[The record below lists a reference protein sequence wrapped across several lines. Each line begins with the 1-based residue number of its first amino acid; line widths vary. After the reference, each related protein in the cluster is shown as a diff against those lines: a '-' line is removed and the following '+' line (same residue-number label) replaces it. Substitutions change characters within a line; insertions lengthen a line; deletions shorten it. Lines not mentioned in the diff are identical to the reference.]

1 MCQPGA
7 AAPPGGR
14 SGLWRV
20 AEHARSG
27 ARVDVMM
34 SGPAAE
40 RSNGSGPSQSNAAI
54 ARRLTQEISITP
66 TKPEATPPESPHPRR
81 PNCLRCSDTPH
92 SRCGTGPI
100 SSRSATDLGAEYDR
114 SRCGSGPIS
123 ARKRTDLGEGGE
135 RSAPDACSV
144 GAPHEERA
152 RIHTR
157 SQAACGRDQFAVDLD
172 RCRVGEPND
181 RFGAAAQSHASQRAG
196 GVGVGGG
203 EGR

>member
-54 ARRLTQEISITP
+54 ARRLTQEISTTP
-66 TKPEATPPESPHPRR
+66 TNPEAAPPESPHPRHQIV
-81 PNCLRCSDTPH
+81 SDVLTH
-92 SRCGTGPI
+92 HILDVELDRFRCGVRPI
-100 SSRSATDLGAEYDR
+100 SSRVATDLGAEYDR
-114 SRCGSGPIS
+114 SRGGVRPIS
-123 ARKRTDLGEGGE
+123 ARKRTDLGEGGRE
-135 RSAPDACSV
+135 KCA
-144 GAPHEERA
+144 
-152 RIHTR
+152 
-157 SQAACGRDQFAVDLD
+157 GRLLS
-172 RCRVGEPND
+172 R
-181 RFGAAAQSHASQRAG
+181 GAARGASPHPYALS
-196 GVGVGGG
+196 
-203 EGR
+203 GRVWARSIRRRPGPVPSR